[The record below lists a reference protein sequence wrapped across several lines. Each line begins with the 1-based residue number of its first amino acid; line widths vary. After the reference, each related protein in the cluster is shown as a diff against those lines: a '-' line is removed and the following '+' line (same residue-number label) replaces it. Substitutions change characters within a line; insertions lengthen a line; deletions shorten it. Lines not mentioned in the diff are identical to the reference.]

1 MGLATK
7 FWAKNPEVAEHNQ
20 YWYSEKTI
28 AAIVDEVRGGGAG
41 SQKKAFHC
49 IRALLTVRV
58 VGSQNRSVSW
68 LGAFRTRRSRFDT
81 RGCITSSGLTHGVS
95 RRL

>member
-28 AAIVDEVRGGGAG
+28 AAIVDEVRGGPRPW
-41 SQKKAFHC
+41 KC
-49 IRALLTVRV
+49 
-58 VGSQNRSVSW
+58 
-68 LGAFRTRRSRFDT
+68 
-81 RGCITSSGLTHGVS
+81 C
-95 RRL
+95 RLCLPLF